1 MAAVGIVQ
9 KEDKTRESFARISLA
24 SKLELISQ
32 LWQGEIGLQCS
43 NVTSVV
49 EFEWAGPTVCANPVT
64 VKLIYS
70 EKATK
75 FCEIFTLLLSYAV
88 PVKSKV
94 KISQNVV
101 AFS

>member
-43 NVTSVV
+43 NVTSVC
-49 EFEWAGPTVCANPVT
+49 PTVCANPVT

>member
-49 EFEWAGPTVCANPVT
+49 EFEWAGPTVCMCKPCYGNIPLYS
-64 VKLIYS
+64 KLS
-70 EKATK
+70 
-75 FCEIFTLLLSYAV
+75 L
-88 PVKSKV
+88 P
-94 KISQNVV
+94 
-101 AFS
+101 